1 MTDKSDASGATPETD
16 PAHPDF
22 LTRDETLDL
31 LFALLH
37 AERAGAR
44 VCTLSL
50 RDAPSPQHQQL
61 LRDIHRDEAKSCEG
75 LISSLHVL
83 GAEPDKIVGDFVEK
97 CLAIED
103 FPARLQFLNRG
114 QGWVARKI
122 TDALSRIRQ
131 QAVQRQLADMLED
144 HQRNISSVNAFLE
157 THPS

>member
-1 MTDKSDASGATPETD
+1 MTDKSDASATRATD

-22 LTRDETLDL
+22 LTVDETLDL

-50 RDAPSPQHQQL
+50 RDAPSRQHRQL

-75 LISSLHVL
+75 LISSLHAL

-97 CLAIED
+97 CLAIEN

-122 TDALSRIRQ
+122 TEALPHIRHQ
-131 QAVQRQLADMLED
+131 DVQRQLASMLED
-144 HQRNISSVNAFLE
+144 HQRNISSVTAFLE
-157 THPS
+157 AHHS